1 MKTITGIFDE
11 TPDYPLEQLLS
22 EGQTLED
29 ILFLDI
35 ETTGLSP
42 RSTNLYL
49 VGCIYFQEE
58 KWHYIQWLAETY
70 DEELQVLTAFFEFA
84 HPYKFLIHFNGNR
97 FDLPYLLQKAEQYEM
112 PYSFE
117 DKDGIDI
124 YRRILGYRD
133 IIGLPNLKQKTIEE
147 FLGINRDDPYTG
159 GELISRYHDYV
170 CDKDQSIM
178 EELLLHNADDLKG
191 MLKVVSMLSYPDL
204 FLKPVRVMKVHANYF
219 NDINRKRGQEIIL
232 KLRFQSPLPKVISFR
247 GVGCYFTG
255 EGVDGSLK
263 VPLFEEE
270 MKYFYANFQD
280 YYYLPAE
287 DMAMHKTIAT
297 FVDKEH
303 RIQAT
308 AANCYTRKKALFLPQ
323 WEVLFT
329 PFFKRDYKAKELFF
343 ELTDEFKKSRSGF
356 NIYAEHILT
365 SMYQYRD

>member
-1 MKTITGIFDE
+1 MKTINGTFDCK
-11 TPDYPLEQLLS
+11 PDYPLEQLLS
-22 EGQTLED
+22 EEQTVED

-49 VGCIYFQEE
+49 VGCVYFQQE

-70 DEELQVLTAFFEFA
+70 DEELQVLTAFFEFV
-84 HPYKFLIHFNGNR
+84 HNYKFLIHFNGNR

-117 DKDGIDI
+117 GKDGIDI

-147 FLGINRDDPYTG
+147 FLGIDRNDQYTG

-170 CDKDQSIM
+170 CEKDPLILDD
-178 EELLLHNADDLKG
+178 LLLHNKEDLEG
-191 MLKVVSMLSYPDL
+191 MLRVVSMLSYPDL
-204 FLKPVRVMKVHANYF
+204 FLKPLRVMGVHANYF
-219 NDINRKRGQEIIL
+219 NDMNRKRGQEIIL
-232 KLRFQSPLPKVISFR
+232 KLRFKSPLPKVISFR

-255 EGVDGSLK
+255 EGINGSLK

-270 MKYFYANFQD
+270 MKYFYSNYQD

-287 DMAMHKTIAT
+287 DTAMHKSIAT

-308 AANCYTRKKALFLPQ
+308 ASNCYTRKKALFLPQ

-329 PFFKRDYKAKELFF
+329 PFFKRDYKAKEYFF

-356 NIYAEHILT
+356 NMYAEHILT